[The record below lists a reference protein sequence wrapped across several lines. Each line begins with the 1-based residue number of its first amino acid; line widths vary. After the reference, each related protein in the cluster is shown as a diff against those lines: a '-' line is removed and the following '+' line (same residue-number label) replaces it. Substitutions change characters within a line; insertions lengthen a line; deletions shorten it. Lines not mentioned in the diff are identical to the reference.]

1 MAKTMI
7 SSSDALALAATA
19 VVRVSHASF
28 GRVTLAL
35 LVALTACGADR
46 GAAVSPAALAA
57 LRAMQGAT
65 LPAALP
71 ERVFREVRA
80 LAGGLLE
87 HHADLDPRARDVA
100 FQVLAA
106 G

>member
-1 MAKTMI
+1 MNA
-7 SSSDALALAATA
+7 
-19 VVRVSHASF
+19 RPASNSP
-28 GRVTLAL
+28 API
-35 LVALTACGADR
+35 
-46 GAAVSPAALAA
+46 PAALAA

>member
-1 MAKTMI
+1 MRPAGNARGVPDGLARLRGGI
-7 SSSDALALAATA
+7 VRGGAAGPGDALRA
-19 VVRVSHASF
+19 
-28 GRVTLAL
+28 
-35 LVALTACGADR
+35 GADR

-57 LRAMQGAT
+57 LRAMQGAA

-87 HHADLDPRARDVA
+87 HHADLDPRARAVA